1 MVSDPRIDRR
11 ILRTRESIR
20 DAMIDLIEE
29 VGFESI
35 AIKDI
40 ANRANINRG
49 TFYLHYH
56 DKFDLL
62 DQTENEIV
70 ENLKEILLKE
80 SDWRFEN
87 FVNTDK
93 PLPEIV
99 TIFEYFKSKSRIM
112 HAILGLK
119 ANPSFHGRMKKAIES
134 NLQALGLS
142 TPEDDLSFSVPARY
156 FISYISAAHMGVI
169 QSWLNSGCQESPD
182 EMAVILSQLSVQGPL
197 RVMREKTGRVQPL
210 G

>member
-11 ILRTRESIR
+11 IVRTRESIR
-20 DAMIDLIEE
+20 DAMINLIEE

-70 ENLKEILLKE
+70 EDLKEILIKE
-80 SDWRFEN
+80 SNWGFEDYLN
-87 FVNTDK
+87 ADK
-93 PLPEIV
+93 PLPVIV
-99 TIFEYFKSKSRIM
+99 KIFEYFKSKSRIM

-119 ANPSFHGRMKKAIES
+119 ANPNFHGRMRNAIES
-134 NLQALGLS
+134 NLHALGLS
-142 TPEDDLSFSVPARY
+142 IPEDNTQFSVPVSY

-169 QSWLNSGCQESPD
+169 QSWLNTGCQESPE
-182 EMAVILSQLSVQGPL
+182 EMAVILSQLSIQGPFRL
-197 RVMREKTGRVQPL
+197 MREKTGQI
-210 G
+210 

>member
-1 MVSDPRIDRR
+1 MVTDPRIDRR
-11 ILRTRESIR
+11 IVRTRESIR

-70 ENLKEILLKE
+70 EDLKGILLRE
-80 SDWRFEN
+80 SNWGFEDYIN
-87 FVNTDK
+87 ADK
-93 PLPEIV
+93 PLPVIV
-99 TIFEYFKSKSRIM
+99 TIFEYFKSKSRTM

-119 ANPSFHGRMKKAIES
+119 ANPSFQGRMRKAIES
-134 NLQALGLS
+134 NLHALGLS
-142 TPEDDLSFSVPARY
+142 TPVDNTQFSVPARY

-169 QSWLNSGCQESPD
+169 QSWLNTGCQESPE
-182 EMAVILSQLSVQGPL
+182 EMAVILSQLSIQGPL
-197 RVMREKTGRVQPL
+197 RVMRVKTGL

>member
-20 DAMIDLIEE
+20 DAMINLIEE

-70 ENLKEILLKE
+70 EDLKEILIKE
-80 SDWRFEN
+80 SNWGIEEYLYADM
-87 FVNTDK
+87 
-93 PLPEIV
+93 PLPVIV
-99 TIFEYFKSKSRIM
+99 TIFEYFKSRSRIM

-119 ANPSFHGRMKKAIES
+119 ANPSFQGRMRKAIES

-142 TPEDDLSFSVPARY
+142 IPEDNTQYSVPARY

-169 QSWLNSGCQESPD
+169 QSWLYAGCQESPE
-182 EMAVILSQLSVQGPL
+182 EMAVILSQLSIQGPL
-197 RVMREKTGRVQPL
+197 RVMREKAGQI
-210 G
+210 